1 MADTPW
7 VIGEWTCSPSTEEA
21 LIIWCIGCRGY
32 HNQQLLFPTCHS
44 KRGGRN
50 GLTLMAEQKHPAVYD
65 APDFDQIAR
74 QLDVELDDSPAGLG
88 GRYLAARLDVIKATL
103 RQVWNAR
110 GAADIDKLDDELSD
124 KMMVSALAD
133 MLRALDR

>member
-1 MADTPW
+1 
-7 VIGEWTCSPSTEEA
+7 
-21 LIIWCIGCRGY
+21 
-32 HNQQLLFPTCHS
+32 
-44 KRGGRN
+44 
-50 GLTLMAEQKHPAVYD
+50 MAEQKHPAVYD

-124 KMMVSALAD
+124 KMMATALAD
-133 MLRALDR
+133 MLRTLDR